1 MEWSRPTQQGEVP
14 SPRAGHA
21 GATVGE
27 SWFIA
32 GGGDNKSGM
41 FMCSL
46 IFRLLYCSDSG
57 EGLISRLIICCYVNF
72 LDVLINTWKKV
83 KLSHNWVPHING
95 LVGLKCN

>member
-41 FMCSL
+41 
-46 IFRLLYCSDSG
+46 LLC
-57 EGLISRLIICCYVNF
+57 ISQY
-72 LDVLINTWKKV
+72 LDFYTV
-83 KLSHNWVPHING
+83 KLVGRGKFQG
-95 LVGLKCN
+95 LLFVAM